1 MFVYCSLQSNFCE
14 TSPNASFSTIF
25 LSSDISSN
33 HSPPP
38 EYKYTWWMT
47 KSFVS
52 CYKSGDPS
60 NTQPNISAPILA
72 SGILQLG
79 RRVCGSGCY
88 VIVDIISHSRP
99 KLCISNLI
107 WEGSQLAFVVRAP
120 YISIHWFLDA
130 LASLGSVLESEWV
143 TNVFEILSNLGH
155 IFRLS
160 SGYAQGRF
168 KYVQSVFR

>member
-1 MFVYCSLQSNFCE
+1 
-14 TSPNASFSTIF
+14 
-25 LSSDISSN
+25 
-33 HSPPP
+33 
-38 EYKYTWWMT
+38 MT

-120 YISIHWFLDA
+120 YIIKPLIFFMIFLFLIFIRFIIYIYPRNWIYKTETARANTCVHQRLD
-130 LASLGSVLESEWV
+130 
-143 TNVFEILSNLGH
+143 IL
-155 IFRLS
+155 
-160 SGYAQGRF
+160 
-168 KYVQSVFR
+168 